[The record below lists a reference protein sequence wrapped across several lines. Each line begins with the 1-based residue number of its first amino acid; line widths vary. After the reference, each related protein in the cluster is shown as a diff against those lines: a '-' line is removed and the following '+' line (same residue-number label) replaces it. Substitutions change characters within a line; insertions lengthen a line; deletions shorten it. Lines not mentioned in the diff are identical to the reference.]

1 MRATLHQLL
10 TSTPALTAQ
19 VPALRWYQ
27 AGNVVDIPVKPF
39 VIIRWLAPVPSDARG
54 KFLRQVRIEHYSSRG
69 SYAPS
74 ETFLSNPDKNS
85 GVYAVMAGINDLV
98 GPDGRI
104 TQADYLGH
112 SGDQEDATYMA
123 NLRFSSWQVIGVDL

>member
-10 TSTPALTAQ
+10 TGTPGLTAQ
-19 VPALRWYQ
+19 VPVSRWYQ
-27 AGNVVDIPVKPF
+27 AGNVIDSPPKPF

-54 KFLRQVRIEHYSSRG
+54 KFLRQVRIEHYSARG

-74 ETFLSNPDKNS
+74 ETFLGNPDRND
-85 GVYAVMAGINDLV
+85 GVYAVMAGITNLV